1 MKKTKRREFLKMA
14 GVAAVGASCMAVGP
28 AKVDAQ
34 EEPEM
39 ANKTKEF
46 QPGEKVKTSGIYD
59 VLHDKIDGEHH
70 AEEHPVIVIAGT
82 VFPRCKGC
90 HEWVRFRLSQAA
102 LYIDKDRHFET

>member
-1 MKKTKRREFLKMA
+1 MKKTKRREFLKTA
-14 GVAAVGASCMAVGP
+14 GVAAIGASCMAAG
-28 AKVDAQ
+28 AKDHAQ

-39 ANKTKEF
+39 ANKKKEF
-46 QPGEKVKTSGIYD
+46 QPGEKVRTSGIYD

-70 AEEHPVIVIAGT
+70 AEQHQVIVIAGT

-102 LYIDKDRHFET
+102 LYIAKDPHFET